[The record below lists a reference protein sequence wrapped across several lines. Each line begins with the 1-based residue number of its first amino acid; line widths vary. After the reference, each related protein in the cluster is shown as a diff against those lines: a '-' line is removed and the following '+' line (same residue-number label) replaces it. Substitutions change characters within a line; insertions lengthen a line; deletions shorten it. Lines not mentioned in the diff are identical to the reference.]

1 MGYILLVLVCLGLVK
16 IGLYLLILHYH
27 EGRQRWLSRPLFA
40 WFRRVLP
47 PLSRTEREAME
58 AGTVWWEGE
67 LFSGRPD
74 WTRLHALPK
83 PALTPREQAFLDEV
97 VDPLLARIDDF
108 DIVSRQRDLPEEV
121 WSYLRKHGFF
131 SLVIPEEYGGKGFSH
146 YAASTIVGRMASR
159 SMSTAVTIMVPNSLG
174 PAELLLHYG
183 TPEQKAYWLPR
194 LARSEEFPCFALTG
208 PEAGSDAG
216 AIPDSGIVCRGEWQ
230 GETITGIR
238 LSWNKRYI
246 TLAPRATVLGLAFK
260 LSDPEHLIGDT
271 TDYGITCA
279 LIPTSHPGVH
289 TGHRHYPMG
298 QAFMNGPTW
307 GEAVFIPLDWII
319 GGPAYAGKGWRML
332 VECLSAGRGVSLP
345 ALGTACG
352 HLATR
357 TTSAYA
363 YVRQQFGMSIG
374 QFEGVQEA
382 LARIGAYTYQLEAA
396 RRLTTTALDQ
406 GERPGIVTAIA
417 KYHMTELARQLLSD
431 AMDVHGGR
439 GVQLGPHNYLGHL
452 YMGIPIAITVEGANI
467 LTRNLMIFGQG
478 AVRCHPY
485 IYQEMQ
491 AAANPDDEQ
500 GLQQFDALLVKHIR
514 FFVRNLTRG
523 VISGLTQGRFEASP
537 RRGPTACYYRHLNR
551 LSRALAVCS
560 DVTMLLMG
568 GELKR
573 REMLSARLGD
583 VLSQLYLCSA
593 TLKYFEEEGAREED
607 LPAVHYLLRRSLWL
621 MGQSLL
627 GVFDNLRPH
636 WAGQCLRYLLFPL
649 GMPWRPVHD
658 RVVNRL
664 CRQLQQPGGLRERLG
679 ALCFWRDD
687 ADDPVGLVEQAFHA
701 MLKVAPVEQKVQQAK
716 RDGRLPAHGG
726 SRSSLMQSAQA
737 AGVITADELLAWQ
750 QADTLRYAALQVDSF
765 APGELEAMRGAIKD
779 A

>member
-1 MGYILLVLVCLGLVK
+1 MGYILLVLLGLVLIK
-16 IGLYLLILHYH
+16 VSLYLLILYYPA
-27 EGRQRWLSRPLFA
+27 GRQRWLSRPLFA
-40 WFRRVLP
+40 YFRRALP

-58 AGTVWWEGE
+58 AGTVWWEAE
-67 LFSGRPD
+67 LFRGQPD
-74 WTRLHALPK
+74 WSRLHALPK
-83 PALTPREQAFLDEV
+83 PALTAQEQAFLDEV
-97 VDPLLARIDDF
+97 VDPLLAQINDF
-108 DIVSRQRDLPEEV
+108 EIVSQQRDLPESV
-121 WSYLRKHGFF
+121 WRYLREHGFF
-131 SLVIPEEYGGKGFSH
+131 SLVIPQAYGGKGFSH
-146 YAASTIVGRMASR
+146 YAMSTIVGRMASR
-159 SMSTAVTIMVPNSLG
+159 SMSAAVTIMVPNSLG

-183 TPEQKAYWLPR
+183 TAEQKAYWLPR

-216 AIPDSGIVCRGEWQ
+216 AIPDQGIVCHGEWQ
-230 GETITGIR
+230 GESIVGIR
-238 LSWNKRYI
+238 LNWNKRYI

-260 LSDPEHLIGDT
+260 LSDPEHLLGDT

-279 LIPTSHPGVH
+279 LIPTSHPGVEI
-289 TGHRHYPMG
+289 GHRHFPMG
-298 QAFMNGPTW
+298 QAFLNGPTW
-307 GEAVFIPLDWII
+307 GHDVFIPLDWII
-319 GGPAYAGKGWRML
+319 GGVAYAGKGWRML

-363 YVRQQFGMSIG
+363 VVRQQFGMPIG

-406 GERPGIVTAIA
+406 GERPGITTAIA

-485 IYQEMQ
+485 LYDEMQ
-491 AAANPDDEQ
+491 AAGQADAEQ
-500 GLQQFDALLVKHIR
+500 GLQQFDALLVRHIR
-514 FFVRNLTRG
+514 YFARNLMRG
-523 VISGLTQGRFEASP
+523 VVSGLTQGRFESTP
-537 RRGPTACYYRHLNR
+537 RSGPVACYYRHLNR
-551 LSRALAVCS
+551 ISRVLAVCS
-560 DVTMLLMG
+560 DVAMLLLG

-593 TLKYFEEEGAREED
+593 TLKYFEEEGAHEED
-607 LPAVHYLLRRSLWL
+607 LPAVHYLLRRSLWQ
-621 MGQSLL
+621 MGQSLS
-627 GVFDNLRPH
+627 GVFDNLRPV
-636 WAGQCLRYLLFPL
+636 WAGYLLRYLLFPL
-649 GMPWRPVHD
+649 GMPWRPVRD
-658 RVVNRL
+658 KVINRL
-664 CRQLQQPGGLRERLG
+664 CRQLQQPGSLRERLT

-687 ADDPVGLVEQAFHA
+687 EDDAVGQVERAFHA
-701 MLKVAPVEQKVQQAK
+701 MLAVAPLEQKVLQAK
-716 RDGRLPAHGG
+716 RDGLLPAQPT
-726 SRSSLMQSAQA
+726 RAALMQAAQA
-737 AGVITADELLAWQ
+737 QGLITVDELMRWQ
-750 QADTLRYAALQVDSF
+750 QADQQRYAALQVDSF
-765 APGELEAMRGAIKD
+765 APGELAR
-779 A
+779 

>member
-1 MGYILLVLVCLGLVK
+1 MGYILLVLLGLVLIK
-16 IGLYLLILHYH
+16 VSLYLLILYYPA
-27 EGRQRWLSRPLFA
+27 GRQRWLSRPLFA
-40 WFRRVLP
+40 YFRRALP

-58 AGTVWWEGE
+58 AGTVWWEAE
-67 LFSGRPD
+67 LFRGQPD
-74 WTRLHALPK
+74 WSRLHALPK
-83 PALTPREQAFLDEV
+83 PALTAQEQAFLDEV
-97 VDPLLARIDDF
+97 VDPLLAQINDF
-108 DIVSRQRDLPEEV
+108 EIVSQQRDLPESV
-121 WSYLRKHGFF
+121 WRYLREHGFF
-131 SLVIPEEYGGKGFSH
+131 SLVIPQAYGGKGFSH
-146 YAASTIVGRMASR
+146 YAMSTIVGRMASR
-159 SMSTAVTIMVPNSLG
+159 SMSAAVTIMVPNSLG

-183 TPEQKAYWLPR
+183 TAEQKAYWLPR

-216 AIPDSGIVCRGEWQ
+216 AIPDQGIVCHGDWQ
-230 GETITGIR
+230 GESIVGIR
-238 LSWNKRYI
+238 LNWNKRYI

-260 LSDPEHLIGDT
+260 LSDPEHLLGDT

-279 LIPTSHPGVH
+279 LIPTSHPGVEI
-289 TGHRHYPMG
+289 GHRHFPMG
-298 QAFMNGPTW
+298 QAFLNGPTW
-307 GEAVFIPLDWII
+307 GHDVFIPLDWII
-319 GGPAYAGKGWRML
+319 GGVAYAGKGWRML

-357 TTSAYA
+357 TTSAYTV
-363 YVRQQFGMSIG
+363 VRQQFGLSIG

-406 GERPGIVTAIA
+406 GERPGITTAIA

-485 IYQEMQ
+485 LYDEMQ
-491 AAANPDDEQ
+491 AAGQADAEQ
-500 GLQQFDALLVKHIR
+500 GLQQFDALLVRHIR
-514 FFVRNLTRG
+514 YFVRNLMHG
-523 VISGLTQGRFEASP
+523 VVSGLTQGRFESTP
-537 RRGPTACYYRHLNR
+537 RSGPVACYYRHLNR
-551 LSRALAVCS
+551 ISRVLAVCS
-560 DVTMLLMG
+560 DVAMLLLG

-607 LPAVHYLLRRSLWL
+607 LPAVHYLLRRSLWQ
-621 MGQSLL
+621 MGQSLS
-627 GVFDNLRPH
+627 GVFDNLRPV
-636 WAGQCLRYLLFPL
+636 WAGYLLRYLLFPL
-649 GMPWRPVHD
+649 GMPWRPVRD
-658 RVVNRL
+658 KVINRL
-664 CRQLQQPGGLRERLG
+664 CRQLQQPGSLRERLT

-687 ADDPVGLVEQAFHA
+687 EDDAVGQVERAFHA
-701 MLKVAPVEQKVQQAK
+701 MLAVAPLEQKVLQAK
-716 RDGRLPAHGG
+716 RDGLLPAQPT
-726 SRSSLMQSAQA
+726 RAALMQAAQA
-737 AGVITADELLAWQ
+737 QGLITVDELMRWQ
-750 QADTLRYAALQVDSF
+750 QADQQRYAALQVDSF
-765 APGELEAMRGAIKD
+765 APGELAR
-779 A
+779 